1 MDGRFMGPGWHN
13 GFSLFGGLVG
23 IMFFALFIG
32 LLVWALM
39 RLMSHDHRLPHAPV
53 TGQWQPRDEALNAAR
68 MRYARGELDR
78 DEYFRIV
85 EDLTGIPRP
94 VEAPPSPSAP
104 SGTMPPYPAPPTP
117 PSPVAEEPGTL
128 PEA

>member
-13 GFSLFGGLVG
+13 GFSLFGGLFG
-23 IMFFALFIG
+23 IMLFALFIG

-39 RLMSHDHRLPHAPV
+39 RLMSHDHHLPHASV
-53 TGQWQPRDEALNAAR
+53 TGPWQPRDEALNAAR

-78 DEYFRIV
+78 EAYFRVV
-85 EDLTGIPRP
+85 EDLTGVPRP
-94 VEAPPSPSAP
+94 VEPPAASGP
-104 SGTMPPYPAPPTP
+104 SGTVPPYPAPPNP
-117 PSPVAEEPGTL
+117 PAAAEPGTP